1 MKRTV
6 ITIII
11 IAALAAGGYLFY
23 QSRNVQAD
31 TQSLYQTVPL
41 TMGDLTAIVGAT
53 GTVRANQSTTVNWQT
68 SGRIGKVDVKVGDQ
82 VTVNQVLAE
91 LDPATLSQNIIL
103 ARSDLV
109 TAQRNLADLKDS
121 TLAKSQAA
129 QALADAQK
137 ALDDAKTARYQKNLA
152 RVSQPTIDSA
162 QADLTIAQDE
172 LKRAQENYDKYTKLP
187 EANILR
193 ATAFNRLAAAQQK
206 VDQDQYNLAWLLSSP
221 DPVEVAQAD
230 AAIAVAQSKLD
241 DAQREWDRLKNG
253 PDPSDLAA
261 AQAKVD
267 SIQATLGLP
276 QIIAP
281 INGTVTDVSA
291 MVGDQV
297 NAGTVSFRIDDLS
310 RLMVDV
316 PVAEV
321 DINRVNVGQPATLT
335 FDAICGKQYNGKV
348 TEVSSFGTPSN
359 GVVNFTVTVELT
371 DADAQVRPGMT
382 AAVNMTVEQLNNVLL
397 VPNRAVRL
405 QNGKQVVYVIG
416 KWHADRRHISPSAH
430 QPIPIPQ
437 VPSGPVKAGDLV
449 SPQPTH
455 HANSSRLW
463 GRCAAACL
471 GRIR

>member
-1 MKRTV
+1 MKRAL
-6 ITIII
+6 III
-11 IAALAAGGYLFY
+11 LLIGALGAAGYFGYTKF
-23 QSRNVQAD
+23 QESQAAQ
-31 TQSLYQTVPL
+31 TTTFQTVTL
-41 TMGDLTAIVGAT
+41 ANGDLTAIVGAT

-68 SGRIGKVDVKVGDQ
+68 SGRISKVDVKVGDQ

-91 LDPATLSQNIIL
+91 LDPVTLSQNIIL

-109 TAQRNLADLKDS
+109 TAQRNLSNLKDS

-162 QADLTIAQDE
+162 QANLTIAQDQ
-172 LKRAQENYDKYTKLP
+172 LKRAQENYDKYTKLL
-187 EANILR
+187 ETNILR

-206 VDQDQYNLAWLLSSP
+206 VDQAQYNLAWLLSSP
-221 DPVEVAQAD
+221 DQVEVSQAD
-230 AAIAVAQSKLD
+230 AAISVGQSKLD

-267 SIQATLGLP
+267 SIQATLGMP
-276 QIIAP
+276 QILAP

-321 DINRVNVGQPATLT
+321 DINRVKVGQPATLT
-335 FDAICGKQYNGKV
+335 FDAISGKQYNGKV
-348 TEVSSFGTPSN
+348 TEVSSFGAPSN

-405 QNGKQVVYVIG
+405 QNGKQIVYVLRNNQSTSVTITIG
-416 KWHADRRHISPSAH
+416 ATSDTYSEVT
-430 QPIPIPQ
+430 Q
-437 VPSGPVKAGDLV
+437 GDVKAGDEVILN
-449 SPQPTH
+449 PPIALPTGPGGFGTF
-455 HANSSRLW
+455 
-463 GRCAAACL
+463 GR
-471 GRIR
+471 

>member
-41 TMGDLTAIVGAT
+41 SMGDLTAIVGAT

-82 VTVNQVLAE
+82 VTINQVLAE

-121 TLAKSQAA
+121 TLAKSQAE

-206 VDQDQYNLAWLLSSP
+206 VDQDQYNLAWLLSTP

-230 AAIAVAQSKLD
+230 AAIAVAQSKLN

-276 QIIAP
+276 QILAP

-321 DINRVNVGQPATLT
+321 DINRVKVGQTATLT
-335 FDAICGKQYNGKV
+335 FDAISGKQYNGKV

-405 QNGKQVVYVIG
+405 QNGKQVVYVMENGVPTAVIITLG
-416 KWHADRRHISPSAH
+416 ASADTNT
-430 QPIPIPQ
+430 Q
-437 VPSGPVKAGDLV
+437 VLSGPVKAGDLV
-449 SPQPTH
+449 VLNPPTTLTPPGSGGG
-455 HANSSRLW
+455 AR
-463 GRCAAACL
+463 GIF
-471 GRIR
+471 GGG

>member
-11 IAALAAGGYLFY
+11 IAALAAGGYFFY

-41 TMGDLTAIVGAT
+41 SMGDLTAIVGAT

-68 SGRIGKVDVKVGDQ
+68 SGRISKVDVKVGDQ
-82 VTVNQVLAE
+82 VTVNQVLAI
-91 LDPATLSQNIIL
+91 LDPVTLSQNIIL

-109 TAQRNLADLKDS
+109 TAQRNLSNLKDS

-162 QADLTIAQDE
+162 QADLTIAKDE
-172 LKRAQENYDKYTKLP
+172 LKRAQENYDKYTKLL
-187 EANILR
+187 ETNILR

-206 VDQDQYNLAWLLSSP
+206 VDQDQYNLAWLLSTP
-221 DPVEVAQAD
+221 DQVEVSQAD
-230 AAIAVAQSKLD
+230 AAISVGQSKLD

-267 SIQATLGLP
+267 SIQATLGMP
-276 QIIAP
+276 QILAP

-321 DINRVNVGQPATLT
+321 DINRVKVGQPATLT
-335 FDAICGKQYNGKV
+335 FDAISGKQYSGKI
-348 TEVSSFGTPSN
+348 TEVSSFGAPSN

-405 QNGKQVVYVIG
+405 QNGKQVVYVMENGVPTAVNITLG
-416 KWHADRRHISPSAH
+416 ASADTNT
-430 QPIPIPQ
+430 Q
-437 VPSGPVKAGDLV
+437 VLSGPVKAGDLV
-449 SPQPTH
+449 VLNPPTSLTPPGSGGG
-455 HANSSRLW
+455 ARGLF
-463 GRCAAACL
+463 G
-471 GRIR
+471 GG